1 MAEIGPP
8 TKVPSEKRSVEGTFW
23 SEPKNRA
30 LIFQGIA
37 LAAIILFGY
46 SIFDNTLH
54 NIESRGITSGFDFL
68 STESGFTIIQ
78 SLLTYN
84 DQSTYGDAFIVSLL
98 NTVLIASIGIV
109 LTTFLG
115 FFIGIARLSSNWLVS
130 KLAMIY
136 IEIFRNIPLLLQIF
150 FWYHAV
156 LKAQSGPRQIFEKDQ
171 EIFFGL
177 SNRGIHLPRPI
188 AEASF
193 DFVLYGILGGIALS
207 YAVIQW
213 AKKRQITTGQQF
225 PVLPSVLGLVIG
237 LPVLIFLILGMPMSF
252 APAQMGRFS
261 LSGGVTII
269 PEFIALLLALVIY
282 TAAFIAENVR
292 SGIQAINLG
301 QTEAAQALGLK
312 SSIILRLVILPQ
324 ALRVIIPP
332 LTSQYLNLAKNSSLA
347 AAIAY
352 PDLVSVFAGTALNQT
367 GQALE
372 IMAMTLA
379 VYLSISLLTSVF
391 MNWYNNKIKLV
402 ER

>member
-1 MAEIGPP
+1 M
-8 TKVPSEKRSVEGTFW
+8 
-23 SEPKNRA
+23 
-30 LIFQGIA
+30 
-37 LAAIILFGY
+37 
-46 SIFDNTLH
+46 
-54 NIESRGITSGFDFL
+54 
-68 STESGFTIIQ
+68 
-78 SLLTYN
+78 
-84 DQSTYGDAFIVSLL
+84 
-98 NTVLIASIGIV
+98 
-109 LTTFLG
+109 
-115 FFIGIARLSSNWLVS
+115 
-130 KLAMIY
+130 
-136 IEIFRNIPLLLQIF
+136 
-150 FWYHAV
+150 
-156 LKAQSGPRQIFEKDQ
+156 
-171 EIFFGL
+171 
-177 SNRGIHLPRPI
+177 
-188 AEASF
+188 
-193 DFVLYGILGGIALS
+193 
-207 YAVIQW
+207 
-213 AKKRQITTGQQF
+213 
-225 PVLPSVLGLVIG
+225 
-237 LPVLIFLILGMPMSF
+237 
-252 APAQMGRFS
+252 
-261 LSGGVTII
+261 TII